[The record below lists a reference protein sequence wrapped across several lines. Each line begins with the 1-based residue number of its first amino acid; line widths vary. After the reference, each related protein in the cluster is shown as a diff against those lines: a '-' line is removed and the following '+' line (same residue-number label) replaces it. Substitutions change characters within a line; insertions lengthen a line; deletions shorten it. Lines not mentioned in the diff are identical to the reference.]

1 MYMNK
6 EIEIGKKWFY
16 RVRSKPFFIAVIRGT
31 EELRFLLQKVEK
43 DS

>member
-1 MYMNK
+1 MVLQGQIK
-6 EIEIGKKWFY
+6 T
-16 RVRSKPFFIAVIRGT
+16 FFIAVIRGT